1 MEGVNRLSEYLLGIS
16 VGESGAA
23 LFQKGYWR
31 LYLHED
37 VKRMVE
43 WLSPPSPPVLADSLS
58 LCGKEGQS
66 LAVVRGRMRSPRWG
80 GVVVVMV
87 VVSTRTSVR
96 PESGFVVIDLI
107 NPFLLLTIS

>member
-1 MEGVNRLSEYLLGIS
+1 MNRLSEYLLEIS

-43 WLSPPSPPVLADSLS
+43 WLSPPSPPVLAVSLS

-66 LAVVRGRMRSPRWG
+66 LSVVRGRMRSPRRGGVGWG
-80 GVVVVMV
+80 GGGD
-87 VVSTRTSVR
+87 
-96 PESGFVVIDLI
+96 SGGEHTDKCEARIWLCCC
-107 NPFLLLTIS
+107 